1 MFEVV
6 TEAIVLDKEDVREQD
21 QRVYL
26 YTKDFGKVIAKTVS
40 TRKILSKLAS
50 HLEPMN
56 LVTAR
61 LVSKG
66 DGAEARGMMLVDAL
80 SSDNA
85 ATLKKDPQKLSQAIQ
100 VCALVHQSIPV
111 GVPDEDLWNF
121 LHHLRS
127 GNQAMTFDSALHALG
142 FKAQFARCQTCDR
155 TQPEYFVPGDNFFIC
170 TGCTFNARNSDVSF
184 IKIAAYGNGSGQSW
198 AV

>member
-1 MFEVV
+1 MFEVI
-6 TEAIVLDKEDVREQD
+6 TEAIVLDKEDLREQD

-26 YTKDFGKVIAKTVS
+26 YTKDLGKVIAKTVS
-40 TRKILSKLAS
+40 TRKILSKLAA
-50 HLEPMN
+50 HLEPLN
-56 LVTAR
+56 VVTAR
-61 LVSKG
+61 LVSRG
-66 DGAEARGMMLVDAL
+66 DGSEAKGMMLVDAL

-85 ATLKKDPQKLSQAIQ
+85 ATLKKDPQKLSQAIR
-100 VCALVHQSIPV
+100 VCALIHQSIPV

-121 LHHLRS
+121 LQNLRS
-127 GNQAMTFDSALHALG
+127 GSRDITFDSALHALG

-170 TGCTFNARNSDVSF
+170 TACTFNARTAEVDF
-184 IKIAAYGNGSGQSW
+184 IKIAAQGSESRQRW